1 MPEHESPYFGTRL
14 AIGGPR
20 SCQTSSSVAC
30 PPPAPPV
37 SGQSQSPPPPLN
49 LQPLQPLRLS
59 AHLLRHRQHH
69 SPEERAPG
77 CMLLDVDPEY
87 WDLTPAYTA
96 RQFVGGICCPSS
108 ASSLFQGEVRLPSA
122 STLANT
128 KIQRL
133 HLNLSP
139 SGLLKHLLQ

>member
-1 MPEHESPYFGTRL
+1 MPEHESPYFGTCL

-20 SCQTSSSVAC
+20 SCQTSSSAAC

-37 SGQSQSPPPPLN
+37 SGQGN

-69 SPEERAPG
+69 GPEERAPG

-87 WDLTPAYTA
+87 WDLTSAYTA

-108 ASSLFQGEVRLPSA
+108 ASFQEEVRLPSA

-128 KIQRL
+128 QSQRL

>member
-1 MPEHESPYFGTRL
+1 MTEDWWPSELPNLILRCLSP
-14 AIGGPR
+14 A
-20 SCQTSSSVAC
+20 STSSLRAVSV
-30 PPPAPPV
+30 P
-37 SGQSQSPPPPLN
+37 SPPLN
-49 LQPLQPLRLS
+49 LQPLRLS

-69 SPEERAPG
+69 GPEERAPG

-87 WDLTPAYTA
+87 WDLTSAYTA

-108 ASSLFQGEVRLPSA
+108 ASSLFQEEVRLPSA

-128 KIQRL
+128 QSQRL
-133 HLNLSP
+133 HLNRSP

>member
-1 MPEHESPYFGTRL
+1 MTEDWWPSELPNLILRCLSP
-14 AIGGPR
+14 A
-20 SCQTSSSVAC
+20 STSSLRAVSV
-30 PPPAPPV
+30 P
-37 SGQSQSPPPPLN
+37 SPPLN

-69 SPEERAPG
+69 GPEERAPG

-87 WDLTPAYTA
+87 WDLTSAYTA

-108 ASSLFQGEVRLPSA
+108 ASSLFQEEVRLPSA

-128 KIQRL
+128 QSQRL